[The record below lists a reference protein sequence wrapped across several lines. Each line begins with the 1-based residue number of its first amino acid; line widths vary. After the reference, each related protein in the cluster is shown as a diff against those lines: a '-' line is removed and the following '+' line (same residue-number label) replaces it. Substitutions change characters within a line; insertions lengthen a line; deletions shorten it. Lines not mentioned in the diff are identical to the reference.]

1 MFRQT
6 LAQIKLI
13 SYFLPDPQR
22 AERAMTVLIYCS
34 FKLCRKVLTKDLLNV
49 LRKREVGTNEVEN
62 CVARLD
68 KNSTYKSRDVEI
80 VKFIM
85 KRKLHNAE
93 FEEKKIR
100 KEFTLRSSEYDRIVP
115 RKSNADIAFKSLM
128 RTETDKIWRDGK
140 FKNWRKINFLTSKY
154 QKQSNPAV
162 EIRHISYR
170 DLELDNLGGVQCQVN
185 GSEPRLYGGVE
196 IGSDAIDVLKKDPN
210 FMILS
215 SIDTTEIEI
224 EIEKG
229 LTKARYE
236 LMSRGESNKNQSTD
250 DDDTDEVVPQP
261 REELDKPLNYANLR
275 ATDIPTVQ
283 RLGQPKNA
291 TIKKRKDNGQ
301 N

>member
-1 MFRQT
+1 
-6 LAQIKLI
+6 
-13 SYFLPDPQR
+13 
-22 AERAMTVLIYCS
+22 
-34 FKLCRKVLTKDLLNV
+34 
-49 LRKREVGTNEVEN
+49 
-62 CVARLD
+62 
-68 KNSTYKSRDVEI
+68 
-80 VKFIM
+80 
-85 KRKLHNAE
+85 
-93 FEEKKIR
+93 
-100 KEFTLRSSEYDRIVP
+100 
-115 RKSNADIAFKSLM
+115 
-128 RTETDKIWRDGK
+128 
-140 FKNWRKINFLTSKY
+140 
-154 QKQSNPAV
+154 
-162 EIRHISYR
+162 
-170 DLELDNLGGVQCQVN
+170 
-185 GSEPRLYGGVE
+185 
-196 IGSDAIDVLKKDPN
+196 
-210 FMILS
+210 MILS